1 MTKSPRSAA
10 PVLPHFHRRDFLRL
24 GALSG
29 LGLAMPALRARAD
42 ELETPSEIPGEFPR
56 QAADDVREIVGAAHT
71 DLERVRVLVTAR
83 PALARAS
90 WDWGYGDWETPLGAA
105 SHMGR
110 RDIAEILLAHGARPT
125 VFSAAM
131 LGQLEVVR
139 AFVQADAAVA
149 SLEGPHGI
157 PLIAH
162 AQKGGDAAKEVVAY
176 LESLPGRKDRAAAAA
191 LTDAEKTALIGTYA
205 FGATSDASLEITE
218 RNGQLRIGRGG
229 ANRNL
234 FRVEGYAF
242 RPAGAP
248 DVRVT
253 FLVEADRATRLT
265 VTDGPLVVHALRRG

>member
-1 MTKSPRSAA
+1 MSAHA
-10 PVLPHFHRRDFLRL
+10 GTTPPPPPALARRDFLRL
-24 GALSG
+24 GALAG
-29 LGLAMPALRARAD
+29 LGLTTLATDPRTAHADDASAIPA
-42 ELETPSEIPGEFPR
+42 EFPR
-56 QAADDVREIVGAAHT
+56 HAADDVREIVAVAHT
-71 DLERVRVLVTAR
+71 DLERVRALVSTR

-110 RDIAEILLAHGARPT
+110 RDIAELLLAHGARPN

-139 AFVQADAAVA
+139 AFVEADVTVA

-162 AQKGGDAAKEVVAY
+162 AQRGGDAAREVVAY
-176 LESLPGRKDRAAAAA
+176 LESLPGRQDRADAEA
-191 LTDAEKTALIGTYA
+191 LTEAERTTLVGTYA
-205 FGATSDASLEITE
+205 FGTASDETLEVTE

-234 FRVEGYAF
+234 FRVEGFAF

-253 FLVEADRATRLT
+253 FRVDAGRAAALT